1 MSVFTATKPA
11 NQQSKVHYSQYLVT
25 EDTPKQDDDTKPAEQ
40 PINPEQPEAE

>member
-25 EDTPKQDDDTKPAEQ
+25 EDTPKQDDTKPAEQ
-40 PINPEQPEAE
+40 PTNPEKPEAE